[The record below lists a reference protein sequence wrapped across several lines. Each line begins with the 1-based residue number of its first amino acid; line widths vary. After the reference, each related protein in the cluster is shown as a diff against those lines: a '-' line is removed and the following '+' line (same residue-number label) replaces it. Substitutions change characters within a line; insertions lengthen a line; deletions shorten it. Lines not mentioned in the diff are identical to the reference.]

1 MASMEDFKTS
11 CICYVLDTNMEY
23 MIALL
28 DPRRRLAKRGLET
41 HRSNQKGLTLIE
53 IIVVLMLVGI
63 IGSFVTGRVF
73 SAGDKAK
80 AQLTKTKMTQMQGDI
95 NMYQLGN
102 NSLPS
107 NMAAADVGDATDAW
121 GRDVSYRITNGGRS
135 YELKS
140 LGADGKDG
148 GTGGNADITVTGP

>member
-1 MASMEDFKTS
+1 M
-11 CICYVLDTNMEY
+11 DTIIN
-23 MIALL
+23 LV
-28 DPRRRLAKRGLET
+28 DPRKKLSKRPLNSANEL
-41 HRSNQKGLTLIE
+41 GLTLIE

-80 AQLTKTKMTQMQGDI
+80 AQLSRTKMNQMQGDI
-95 NMYQLGN
+95 NMYQLAN

-107 NMAAADVGDATDAW
+107 NLAAADVTDATDAW
-121 GRDVSYRITNGGRS
+121 GRDVSYRVTNGGRS

-148 GTGGNADITVTGP
+148 GTGGSADIVVTGP

>member
-1 MASMEDFKTS
+1 MNT
-11 CICYVLDTNMEY
+11 IINL
-23 MIALL
+23 I
-28 DPRRRLAKRGLET
+28 DPRRKLSTRPT
-41 HRSNQKGLTLIE
+41 RSANQMGLTLIE

-80 AQLTKTKMTQMQGDI
+80 AQLTRTKMNQMQGDI
-95 NMYQLGN
+95 NMYQLAN
-102 NSLPS
+102 NALPS
-107 NMAAADVGDATDAW
+107 NLAAADVTDATDAW
-121 GRDVSYRITNGGRS
+121 GRDVSYRVTNGGRS

-148 GTGGNADITVTGP
+148 GTGGSADIVVTGP

>member
-1 MASMEDFKTS
+1 MNT
-11 CICYVLDTNMEY
+11 IINL
-23 MIALL
+23 I
-28 DPRRRLAKRGLET
+28 DPRRKLSKRST
-41 HRSNQKGLTLIE
+41 RSANQLGLTLIE

-80 AQLTKTKMTQMQGDI
+80 AQLTRTKMNQMQGDI
-95 NMYQLGN
+95 NMYQLAN
-102 NSLPS
+102 NTLPS
-107 NMAAADVGDATDAW
+107 NLAAADVTDATDAW
-121 GRDVSYRITNGGRS
+121 GRDVSYRVTNGGRS

-148 GTGGNADITVTGP
+148 GTGGSADIVVTGP